1 VKNIF
6 AKKHTVIL
14 FVTLFILSS
23 EVLPQNNNRL
33 KPAADTAR
41 YKKNPS
47 YELQYDLFNLYKT
60 RQADIVMLGNS
71 LTAGANWGELL
82 NRANVVSRAIP
93 GDILEGFSARMDQ
106 VLKLKPKIVFV
117 MGGLND
123 IYSWIPVDVVFS
135 NYMKILTMLKS
146 NDITPVIQLTTYVT
160 RNYAKEW
167 GGTPEVNFGR
177 NREVDKLNK
186 LLSEYARNN
195 NIDVIDLLPSIA
207 TRDGYLKPELTWD
220 GVHFKA
226 DAYRIWVREVEN
238 ILRKYKM

>member
-1 VKNIF
+1 MKNIF

>member
-1 VKNIF
+1 MKNIF
-6 AKKHTVIL
+6 AKKYTVIL

-82 NRANVVSRAIP
+82 NRTNVVSRAIP
-93 GDILEGFSARMDQ
+93 GDILEGFAARMDQ

-123 IYSWIPVDVVFS
+123 IYSWIPVDVVYT
-135 NYMKILTMLKS
+135 NYLKILTALKS
-146 NDITPVIQLTTYVT
+146 NGITPVIQLTTYVT